1 MAQPP
6 LLTLRDIFVT
16 FGGRPVFTGVDCHI
30 QANDRICLVGRNG
43 SGKSTLMKVIAGLLE
58 PDDGD
63 VLTQQGVQV
72 AYLPQDPTLPQG
84 QSVQAYI
91 EEGLRHEEEFHRI
104 AMALDALRLDGTRD
118 TSTLSGGE
126 GRRAAIARALV
137 SEPDIL
143 LLDEPTNHLDLPTIQ
158 WLEAELQAFRGAM
171 MMISHDRTFLRKLS
185 KQLMWLDRSNVR
197 RAEQGYDFF
206 DEWVEQII
214 QEEAQELNR
223 INIQIK
229 EEERYMLKGVTARR
243 KRNMR
248 RVRKLADLRDQKA
261 SRVTMQGSAKM
272 QIESGESS
280 GKIVIEATDLHHAF
294 GDKIITKGFSTRIM
308 RGDKIGLLGP
318 NGAGKTT
325 LLKMLTGQLTPDQGD
340 VKIGTN
346 LTPAYFD
353 QKRGNLPHDTT
364 PWEYLADMGG
374 DQIMVQDQPK
384 HVVTY
389 LKDFLFEERQ
399 ARQPIH
405 ALSGGEKNRLMLAKM
420 LASPT
425 NFLILDE
432 PTNDLDMETL
442 DLLQEILSDYD
453 GTLLLVSHDRDFL
466 DRVVTSTI
474 AVEGE
479 GLIQEYPG
487 GYDDY
492 LRQRTDAEI
501 TAKAQA
507 AQKSKQPDAATSK
520 ASPKKSK
527 GKLSYKDQRDLDQ
540 LPEKIEAL
548 TAEKETL
555 EAALADPTLFSKNPD
570 KFQKTSDQLRKVQS
584 DIDACEDRWLE
595 LEMMLEELNG

>member
-16 FGGRPVFTGVDCHI
+16 FGGRPVFEGVDCHI

-43 SGKSTLMKVIAGLLE
+43 SGKSTLMKVIAGLIE
-58 PDDGD
+58 PDAGE
-63 VLTQQGVQV
+63 VLLQNGISV
-72 AYLPQDPTLPQG
+72 AYLPQDPVLPADQTVYHYVE
-84 QSVQAYI
+84 Q
-91 EEGLRHEEEFHRI
+91 GLRHEDEHHRI
-104 AMALDALRLDGTRD
+104 SMCLDALRLDPDRD
-118 TSTLSGGE
+118 TASLSGGE

-158 WLEAELQAFRGAM
+158 WLESELQSFRGAM

-185 KQLMWLDRSNVR
+185 KQLLWLDRSNVR

-206 DEWVEQII
+206 DEWVEQIV

-248 RVRKLADLRDQKA
+248 RVRKLADLRSQKA
-261 SRVTMQGSAKM
+261 SRVTMQGSVKM
-272 QIESGESS
+272 QVDSGESS
-280 GKIVIEATDLHHAF
+280 GKLVIEAKDIFKSFDEKTIA
-294 GDKIITKGFSTRIM
+294 KGFSTRIM
-308 RGDKIGLLGP
+308 RGDKIGLIGP

-325 LLKMLTGQLTPDQGD
+325 LLKMLTGQLEPDQGS
-340 VKIGTN
+340 VTIGTN

-353 QKRGNLPHDTT
+353 QKRANLPQDTT

-389 LKDFLFEERQ
+389 LRDFLFEERQ

-420 LASPT
+420 LAAPT

-432 PTNDLDMETL
+432 PTNDLDMDTL
-442 DLLQEILSDYD
+442 DLLQEVLADYE

-474 AVEGE
+474 AVEGKGVIE
-479 GLIQEYPG
+479 EYPG

-492 LRQRTDAEI
+492 LRQRQQAEEAI
-501 TAKAQA
+501 LAEKNKEKAAAKPTAPSA
-507 AQKSKQPDAATSK
+507 
-520 ASPKKSK
+520 PKKK
-527 GKLSYKDQRDLDQ
+527 GKLSYKDQRELDQ
-540 LPEKIEAL
+540 MPEKIDQL
-548 TAEKETL
+548 TTQKEQL
-555 EAALADPTLFSKNPD
+555 EAVLADPSLFSKNPN
-570 KFQKTSDQLRKVQS
+570 KFQSTSDQLTAVQQ
-584 DIDACEDRWLE
+584 DLETCEERWLE
-595 LEMMLEELNG
+595 LEMMLEELNS